1 MPATGRSRL
10 FPGTGPTPNT
20 PPSPSANLS
29 RRIGSI
35 PPSSPDKAPIRR
47 RTENEKGTAMH
58 SRREFSKLLALS
70 TALVAGLAV
79 SQAAAQSPV
88 PVRLGADA
96 YTTGAQIWVAKDKG
110 YFKEEGIDPQVSI
123 YATGIESLDAV
134 LTGRTDIGVGLDF
147 PTALRMQS
155 RQLTILASIFKSN
168 PGWHKLAVSDKIKGP
183 QDLAGKTYGI
193 ASGTAQHLV
202 TVKYLENHGVSAD
215 KVTLTP
221 FSSLIEIVA
230 SLKAGRL
237 DGAFVWADGTKQATD
252 SGYKILADDS
262 EAKLNQRAYIN
273 ANTAF
278 AKAHP
283 DAVVNALKAIEK
295 ATVFINEHK
304 EEAAAIIASNTKAPK
319 DTTYNLLKLN
329 DFQLELT
336 DDDRTSFKTIAD
348 FASGVL
354 KTKVSFETAVDSSYL
369 AMADPTKVKLS
380 K

>member
-1 MPATGRSRL
+1 
-10 FPGTGPTPNT
+10 
-20 PPSPSANLS
+20 
-29 RRIGSI
+29 
-35 PPSSPDKAPIRR
+35 
-47 RTENEKGTAMH
+47 MH
-58 SRREFSKLLALS
+58 SRRKSCKCLALWAVLI
-70 TALVAGLAV
+70 TGLVV
-79 SQAAAQSPV
+79 SQAAAQTLV

-110 YFKEEGIDPQVSI
+110 YFKEEGIDAQVSI
-123 YATGIESLDAV
+123 YATGVESLDAV
-134 LTGRTDIGVGLDF
+134 LTGRTDVGVGLDF

-155 RQLTILASIFKSN
+155 RQMTILASIFQSN
-168 PGWHKLAVSDKIKGP
+168 PGWHKLVVGDNVKGP

-202 TVKYLENHGVSAD
+202 TIKYLENHGVYPD

-230 SLKAGRL
+230 SLKAGRI

-273 ANTAF
+273 ANTVF

-283 DAVVNALKAIEK
+283 DAVVSVLKAIEK
-295 ATVFINEHK
+295 ATVFINDHK
-304 EEAAAIIASNTKAPK
+304 EEAAVIVASNTKAPK
-319 DTTYNLLKLN
+319 DATYNLLKLN
-329 DFQLELT
+329 EFQLELT
-336 DDDRTSFKTIAD
+336 DEDRASFKTIAD
-348 FASGVL
+348 FASGIL
-354 KTKVSFETAVDSSYL
+354 KSKVSFETAVDPSYL
-369 AMADPTKVKLS
+369 ADADPTKVKLS